1 MVPRTGYTD
10 PEVESQVLY
19 YSGHRHFHCL
29 NTHVG
34 CDAYDTIR
42 YIESGYAGHLNDAQ
56 QFGLMQQLGT
66 DLIFPEEL
74 CLLADKI
81 YPNRSPVLTPY
92 TSAQIT
98 RKSLVDRRKCRKF
111 NSLILK
117 YGIYVEHATADIK
130 TNTYVG
136 LFWRHPRN
144 MLSCTVRVCTS
155 LVCRRK
161 AIGLIL

>member
-34 CDAYDTIR
+34 CDAYGTIR

-74 CLLADKI
+74 CLLTDKI

-98 RKSLVDRRKCRKF
+98 SKSLVDRRKCRKF

-130 TNTYVG
+130 T
-136 LFWRHPRN
+136 
-144 MLSCTVRVCTS
+144 
-155 LVCRRK
+155 
-161 AIGLIL
+161 